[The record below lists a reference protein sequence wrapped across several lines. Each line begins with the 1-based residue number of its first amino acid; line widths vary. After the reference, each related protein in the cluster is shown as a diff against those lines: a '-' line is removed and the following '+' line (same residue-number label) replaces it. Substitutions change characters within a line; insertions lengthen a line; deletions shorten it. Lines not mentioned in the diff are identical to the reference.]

1 MTTLVIRRHQP
12 LFIAHHTGA
21 SLGPRHS
28 TIDRFIQKLIGD
40 FGGVLSRGQQCGFVQ
55 HVGQICT
62 GEAGGFAG
70 QNCQVNALSHGLTLG
85 VYFQNFLAAL
95 HVGGIHLNLAV
106 KSSRAQ
112 QRRVQNV
119 GAVCRRNEN
128 HVGLGVKTI
137 HFDKELIQGLFTLIV
152 AAPHAGTT
160 VSTDS
165 VDFIDKDD
173 GRSVLFG
180 LGEKVSN
187 AGGPHTDKH
196 FDEIR
201 AGD

>member
-1 MTTLVIRRHQP
+1 MWP
-12 LFIAHHTGA
+12 C
-21 SLGPRHS
+21 HS
-28 TIDRFIQKLIGD
+28 AIHRFIQKLIGD
-40 FGGVLSRGQQCGFVQ
+40 LGGIFSRGQKCGFVQ
-55 HVGQICT
+55 HVGQVST

-70 QNCQVNALSHGLTLG
+70 QNCQVDTLRHGLALG
-85 VYFQNFLAAL
+85 VDFQNFLATL
-95 HVGGIHLNLAV
+95 HVGSIHLNLAV

-128 HVGLGVKTI
+128 HVGLRVKTI
-137 HFDKELIQGLFTLIV
+137 HLDEELVQGLLTLIV

-165 VDFIDKDD
+165 VDFVDKDN
-173 GRSVLFG
+173 GWRVLFG
-180 LGEKVSN
+180 LGEEVSN
-187 AGGPHTDKH
+187 AGGSHTDKH

-201 AGD
+201 AGN